1 MSNPQSNPAGTV
13 LVTGASIGI
22 GYELARRFARDGYEL
37 ARRFARDGHNLVLV
51 ARNKEK
57 LESAAAEFKSEHG
70 VDSRVITK
78 DLSDPTAPAE
88 IFRELED
95 ASVDIRYLINN
106 AGFGSLGPF
115 HERPIDEQIGMI
127 QVNVMAL
134 AHLTRLFLPRMVEN
148 KNGHVANIAS
158 VAAYQAGPFMA
169 TYYATKAFVVSFSE
183 AIANEL
189 KGTGVYVTVINPGP
203 TVTEFHKRAGVES
216 STLFSRRMTMDVTTV
231 AQIAYDGIKAK
242 KTVVTA
248 GAKNKLL
255 IFSTR
260 LAPRSVTAN
269 VARSLNEPRMKRRN
283 D

>member
-1 MSNPQSNPAGTV
+1 MTIPQKNTAGTA

-22 GYELARRFARDGYEL
+22 GYELAKL
-37 ARRFARDGHNLVLV
+37 FARDGHNLVLV
-51 ARNKEK
+51 ARTRDQ
-57 LESAAAEFKSEHG
+57 LESAAAQFKSDYG
-70 VDSRVITK
+70 VDSRVIVK
-78 DLSDPTAPAE
+78 DLSDPAAPGE
-88 IFRELED
+88 IHRELQD
-95 ASVDIRYLINN
+95 ASVDIRYLVNN

-115 HERPIDEQIGMI
+115 HERPIEEQIGMI

-134 AHLTRLFLPRMVEN
+134 AHLSRLFLPGMVKN
-148 KNGHVANIAS
+148 KNGHVMNIAS
-158 VAAYQAGPFMA
+158 VAAYQPGPFMA

-189 KGTGVYVTVINPGP
+189 KGTGVYVTVVNPGP

-231 AQIAYDGIKAK
+231 AQIAYDGMKKK

-269 VARSLNEPRMKRRN
+269 VARSLNEPRMKRRKN
-283 D
+283 G